1 MSIKYGI
8 LPIHTIERLILMTE
22 AAQAF
27 VHRKSVDELIEDGE
41 MPHVYFEL
49 IAAKENAWDLE
60 SSEHDYKDGTSK
72 MKLTRPSGIRIAE
85 PDKTIEE

>member
-27 VHRKSVDELIEDGE
+27 VHRRTVEELIKDGE

-49 IAAKENAWDLE
+49 IAAKENAWTLE
-60 SSEHDYKDGTSK
+60 SSEHDYKEGEAK
-72 MKLTRPSGIRIAE
+72 MKFTRKSDIRFAE
-85 PDKTIEE
+85 PDKTIEQ

>member
-8 LPIHTIERLILMTE
+8 LPIHTIERLILMIE

-27 VHRKSVDELIEDGE
+27 VHRRSVEELIEDGQ
-41 MPHVYFEL
+41 MPHVYSEL
-49 IAAKENAWDLE
+49 IAAKLNSWDLE
-60 SSEHDYKDGTSK
+60 SSEHDYKDGSSK
-72 MKLTRPSGIRIAE
+72 MKFTRPSGIRIAE

>member
-8 LPIHTIERLILMTE
+8 LPLETIEKLILKIE
-22 AAQAF
+22 AAQVF
-27 VHRKSVDELIEDGE
+27 VHGKSVDELIEDGE
-41 MPHVYFEL
+41 MPHVYSEL
-49 IAAKENAWDLE
+49 IAAKLNSWDLE

>member
-27 VHRKSVDELIEDGE
+27 VHRRTVEELIEDGK

-49 IAAKENAWDLE
+49 IAAKENAWTLE
-60 SSEHDYKDGTSK
+60 SQEQNYKNGVSK
-72 MKLTRPSGIRIAE
+72 MNFSRDSNIRIAE
-85 PDKTIEE
+85 PGKTIEE